1 MTSIVDGADHVGRSD
16 DCVLCES
23 AVGLDEEETTQS
35 LRQADQDTALPL
47 AQGEEP
53 GKRLL

>member
-1 MTSIVDGADHVGRSD
+1 MTSIIDGADHVGRSG

>member
-1 MTSIVDGADHVGRSD
+1 MTSIVDGADHVGRSG
-16 DCVLCES
+16 VCES